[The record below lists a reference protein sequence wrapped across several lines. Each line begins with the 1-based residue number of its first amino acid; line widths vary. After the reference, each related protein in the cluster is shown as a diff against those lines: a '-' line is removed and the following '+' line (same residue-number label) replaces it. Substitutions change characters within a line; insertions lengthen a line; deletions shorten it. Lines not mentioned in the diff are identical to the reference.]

1 MTGYTLA
8 PQNVVKENYSFSL
21 QATVG
26 CLFACKYCYLQT
38 RFRKGQ
44 TKFGEEIRLK
54 AWIPNQLDRELRKY
68 RLLPQHL
75 KRVQVNAATE
85 GYLPQAIRVMDEQL
99 GRDLM
104 REVLEVFQKHWHAG
118 NKWMVHLVTKSHMI
132 LQHLDL
138 ISEMRD
144 QVQIELTITTL
155 DEEKARILE
164 GYAPTVR
171 KRIEVIERFAKRGV
185 FIRVMCMP
193 FIGSE
198 SEAEEVR
205 RVLFDRGAKG
215 FRHKSLNYY
224 DEKEMLEGKQ
234 VLKNS
239 KRDLIYH
246 KLHIKSGEPF
256 IDESGEEASVSV
268 LMPSGKKGKNYKDL
282 NKESM
287 TMIEW
292 GYSEINDVDW
302 KYVK

>member
-1 MTGYTLA
+1 M
-8 PQNVVKENYSFSL
+8 
-21 QATVG
+21 
-26 CLFACKYCYLQT
+26 
-38 RFRKGQ
+38 
-44 TKFGEEIRLK
+44 
-54 AWIPNQLDRELRKY
+54 
-68 RLLPQHL
+68 LPQHL

-85 GYLPQAIRVMDEQL
+85 GYLPQAIRVMNEQL

-104 REVLEVFQKHWHAG
+104 REVLEVFQKHWNAG

-132 LQHLDL
+132 LKHLDL
-138 ISEMRD
+138 IAEMRD

-164 GYAPTVR
+164 GYAPSVE
-171 KRIEVIERFAKRGV
+171 KRIRLIERFAERGV

-198 SEAEEVR
+198 PEAEEVR
-205 RVLFDRGAKG
+205 RVLFDSGARG
-215 FRHKSLNYY
+215 FRHKSLNYF
-224 DEKEMLEGKQ
+224 DEKEMLMGKQ
-234 VLKNS
+234 VLKNA

-246 KLHIKSGEPF
+246 KLDVKSGEPI
-256 IDESGEEASVSV
+256 IDEAGKEASVSV
-268 LMPSGKKGKNYKDL
+268 FMPSDKKGKNYNDL

-287 TMIEW
+287 TMVDW

>member
-1 MTGYTLA
+1 LA
-8 PQNVVKENYSFSL
+8 PQNLVNELYPFSL
-21 QATVG
+21 NTSVG
-26 CLFACKYCYLQT
+26 CLFSCRYCYLQT
-38 RFRKGQ
+38 RFWPKQ
-44 TKFGEEIRLK
+44 TKFGHEIRIK
-54 AWIPNQLDRELRKY
+54 EWIPKQLDKELQKY
-68 RLLPQHL
+68 RTLPQHL
-75 KRVQVNAATE
+75 KRVQVNNSTE

-104 REVLEVFQKHWHAG
+104 REVLEVFLKHWHAG

-138 ISEMRD
+138 IAEMRD

-155 DEEKARILE
+155 DKEKARILE
-164 GYAPTVR
+164 GYAPSVD
-171 KRIEVIERFAKRGV
+171 KRIKLIERFAKRGV

-193 FIGSE
+193 FMGSE
-198 SEAEEVR
+198 SEAGEVR
-205 RVLFDRGAKG
+205 RVLFDHGARGFK
-215 FRHKSLNYY
+215 HKSLNYF
-224 DEKEMLEGKQ
+224 DEKEMLEGNQ

-256 IDESGEEASVSV
+256 IAESGEEAFVSV
-268 LMPSGKKGKNYKDL
+268 LMPGGKKGKNYNDL

-287 TMIEW
+287 TMVDW

-302 KYVK
+302 KYIK